1 MNERLAL
8 TWTPILK
15 ELPDTERER
24 ARELIEKHGETHPTH
39 FIVELLEIF
48 GIHATYLQTVPH
60 QIQIAGERAKAN
72 AQQAMNAVTTLQ
84 ERTRLELNEL
94 VSTVSRSGAG
104 FAKAIET
111 STAAQV
117 RAVDNG
123 AKEVQATIQQEF
135 ARQNLPAV
143 TGCLKE
149 IQEKSKQSLETARHI
164 NEQAGQNMKYAQ
176 DRLATSERL
185 CRESLAKIENF
196 NWGAA
201 WLLSI
206 TTSLAILAMIGSW
219 LFWQLRSHYEDVLAD
234 KIATAARTMAQNKE
248 AFAQL
253 AVANIRLT
261 VVHSADADGEII
273 PDGFAVLVQNA
284 DGAEMR
290 DYAGHKTGCV
300 FVTGR
305 TPAEEI
311 QKLELPVEKLLD
323 EAHAGNT
330 TNQPAR

>member
-24 ARELIEKHGETHPTH
+24 ARELIEKYGETHPTH

-72 AQQAMNAVTTLQ
+72 AQQAMDAVTVLQ

-94 VSTVSRSGAG
+94 VSTVSRSGAA
-104 FAKAIET
+104 FTKALET

-117 RAVDNG
+117 RAAETG
-123 AKEVQATIQQEF
+123 AKDVQTTIEREF
-135 ARQNLPAV
+135 TRQNLPAI

-149 IQEKSKQSLETARHI
+149 IREKSNQSLETARHI
-164 NEQAGQNMKYAQ
+164 NEQAGQYMKCAQ
-176 DRLATSERL
+176 DRLTTSERL
-185 CRESLAKIENF
+185 CRESLSKIENF

-206 TTSLAILAMIGSW
+206 TTSFAVMAIIGSW
-219 LFWQLRSHYEDVLAD
+219 LFWQLRSHDESVLAD
-234 KIATAARTMAQNKE
+234 KIASAARTMAQNRE

-261 VVHSADADGEII
+261 VVHSSDADGKII
-273 PDGFAVLVQNA
+273 PDGFAILVQNA

-290 DYAGHKTGCV
+290 DYAGRKAGCV

-330 TNQPAR
+330 TNQPVR